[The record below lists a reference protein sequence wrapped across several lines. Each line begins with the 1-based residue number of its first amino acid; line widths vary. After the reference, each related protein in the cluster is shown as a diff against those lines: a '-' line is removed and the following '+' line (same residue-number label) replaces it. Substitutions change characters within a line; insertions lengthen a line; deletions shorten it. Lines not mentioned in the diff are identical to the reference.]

1 MMSCVTGIL
10 RRKIAVPAL
19 ASVLALVTMAA
30 AQPRSRPGHATK
42 PKVSVSADSAS
53 EEGAAANAADAASPS
68 GSPPGFPVAAPPS
81 DDRGD
86 GGKLSPLNPA
96 PDEFSDA
103 GVSTAP
109 ADYDRLLADIA
120 ALRAR
125 VAAVSDTLFHSR
137 IAVGLRVNGDHARI
151 ASLSVSIDDGQVWS
165 SPASF
170 RPDSETTVYD
180 HAVAPG
186 HHAVTVD
193 VERRDD
199 RNDTYRSTQRSRFI
213 VDVPSDRRLSVNLD
227 LSDDSN
233 VGHDFPA
240 GGEGRYELRIRA
252 QVKADS
258 VPR

>member
-1 MMSCVTGIL
+1 MMICVTGIL
-10 RRKIAVPAL
+10 RRKIAVSAL
-19 ASVLALVTMAA
+19 ASALAVVTIAA
-30 AQPRSRPGHATK
+30 AQPRNRPAHTAK
-42 PKVSVSADSAS
+42 PKGTASADSAA
-53 EEGAAANAADAASPS
+53 EEGTAANGADAASVSVSPA
-68 GSPPGFPVAAPPS
+68 GSPVAAPPS
-81 DDRGD
+81 DERPD

-103 GVSTAP
+103 GASTTP
-109 ADYDRLLADIA
+109 VDYDRLLADIA

-151 ASLSVSIDDGQVWS
+151 ASLSVSIDDGLVWS

-170 RPDSETTVYD
+170 RPDSETTVYE

-199 RNDTYRSTQRSRFI
+199 RNDAYRSAQRSRFI

-240 GGEGRYELRIRA
+240 DGEGRYDLRIRA
-252 QVKADS
+252 HVKADS
-258 VPR
+258 APR